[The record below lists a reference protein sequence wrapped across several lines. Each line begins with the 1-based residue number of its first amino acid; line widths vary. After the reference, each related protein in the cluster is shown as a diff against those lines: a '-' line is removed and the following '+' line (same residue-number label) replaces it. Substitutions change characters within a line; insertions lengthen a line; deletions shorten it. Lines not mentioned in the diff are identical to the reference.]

1 MLKEDIQFKVKLLKQ
16 LNSNLNFLLENPKGE
31 QIEQLR
37 ERLALIDQCIDQALL
52 LISIIED
59 LEGSRL
65 IKQLVH

>member
-1 MLKEDIQFKVKLLKQ
+1 LKEDHQITVKLLEQ
-16 LNSNLNFLLENPKGE
+16 LNSNLNFLRENPKGD

-52 LISIIED
+52 LISLVD

-65 IKQLVH
+65 VKQRVH